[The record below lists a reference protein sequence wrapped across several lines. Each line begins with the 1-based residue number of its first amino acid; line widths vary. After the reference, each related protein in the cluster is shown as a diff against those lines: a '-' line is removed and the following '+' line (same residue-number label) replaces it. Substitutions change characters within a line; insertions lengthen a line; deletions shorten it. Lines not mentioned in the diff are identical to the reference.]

1 MAPTPQ
7 PASDGSPDG
16 APRFSDPIGTVIAER
31 YRVLEHISD
40 GGMATVYLAEHV
52 AVGRQLAIKI
62 LHPEQAVQP
71 DVVRRFL
78 QEARAASLV
87 RNPHVV
93 DIIDVGF
100 TSEGLAYMAMELI
113 EGEDLSTLLARMGP
127 LPWQRLAPM
136 VLQICDAL
144 AATHARGI
152 VHRDIKP
159 ENCVVTE
166 FNGAQDYIKLID
178 FGIAKDLAGN
188 LDRDRPRTVSGSV
201 YGTAAYV
208 APEMLAGKVADHRV
222 DIYALGI
229 LMYELLLGERP
240 FVGEAL
246 SDILIGHLQQ
256 RPAPLR
262 SKIPARVPEAV
273 DALILRTLEK
283 DPARRFQSMAELG
296 EAIAAT
302 LDPETLRN
310 TIESG
315 AVPTGTYRAAL
326 RRDASHAHQSLP
338 PTPSPARRRRWVLAA
353 ALLAAAAGSLAWLL
367 IPGPALPVSAEPVA
381 ASALREP
388 ARLPPP
394 PLHVP
399 PPPLPPRPAPVEATP
414 PPTTANEAKPVRLTA
429 AAARKEIDR
438 KIAPRARAC
447 LATHTRL
454 IKGQQFPVRVEIAAS
469 GDATATA
476 TLAGSPAARCIADL
490 FRRHHFPANI
500 GGLKLDHAF
509 TP

>member
-1 MAPTPQ
+1 MDAAKDDPPQ
-7 PASDGSPDG
+7 DLVGSVLDG
-16 APRFSDPIGTVIAER
+16 R
-31 YRVLEHISD
+31 YRIEQRLSQ
-40 GGMATVYLAEHV
+40 GGMGIVYRARHAVLDSALAV
-52 AVGRQLAIKI
+52 KVLLRPQG
-62 LHPEQAVQP
+62 PEDQQ
-71 DVVRRFL
+71 RFL

-100 TSEGLAYMAMELI
+100 TPEGLAYMAMELI
-113 EGEDLSTLLARMGP
+113 DGEDLSTLLARTGP
-127 LPWQRLAPM
+127 LPWSRLAPM
-136 VLQICDAL
+136 VLQLCDAL

-166 FNGAQDYIKLID
+166 FNGAQDFVKLID

-188 LDRDRPRTVSGSV
+188 LDHNNRPRTVSGSV

-208 APEMLAGKVADHRV
+208 APEMLAGKLADHRV

-240 FVGEAL
+240 FVGDAL
-246 SDILIGHLQQ
+246 SDILIGHLQH

-262 SKIPARVPEAV
+262 SKIPARVPQAV

-283 DPARRFQSMAELG
+283 DPARRFQSMTELA

-302 LDPETLRN
+302 LDHQTLQ
-310 TIESG
+310 TSIESG
-315 AVPTGTYRAAL
+315 AVPTGSYLSAL
-326 RRDASHAHQSLP
+326 RREASRAHRP
-338 PTPSPARRRRWVLAA
+338 VPAAPRRNLQLLVRGA
-353 ALLAAAAGSLAWLL
+353 ALLAVAAGVLVWLL
-367 IPGPALPVSAEPVA
+367 LPRPLAPVRPEPVA
-381 ASALREP
+381 PASALAEP
-388 ARLPPP
+388 LVAPRLPLSLAPPAAPSAPP
-394 PLHVP
+394 P
-399 PPPLPPRPAPVEATP
+399 AQDPVVAATP
-414 PPTTANEAKPVRLTA
+414 TSEPKPVRLTA

-438 KIAPRARAC
+438 KIAAKARTC
-447 LATHTRL
+447 LAKHTRL
-454 IKGQQFPVRVEIAAS
+454 IKGQQFPVHVEVEPSGAAK
-469 GDATATA
+469 ATA
-476 TLAGSPAARCIADL
+476 TLATSPAARCIAEL

-500 GGLKLDHAF
+500 GGLTLDHAF

>member
-1 MAPTPQ
+1 MAPTPP
-7 PASDGSPDG
+7 PAPAGFPDG
-16 APRFSDPIGTVIAER
+16 APRFSDPIGTVIADR

-113 EGEDLSTLLARMGP
+113 DGEDLSTLLARMGP

-246 SDILIGHLQQ
+246 SDILLGHLQH

-302 LDPETLRN
+302 LDPDTLRN

-326 RRDASHAHQSLP
+326 RRETSRAHQSLP
-338 PTPSPARRRRWVLAA
+338 RPSRRRRWALAA
-353 ALLAAAAGSLAWLL
+353 ALLAASAGALAWLL
-367 IPGPALPVSAEPVA
+367 WPAPAQPVSAQIVD
-381 ASALREP
+381 ASALSQP
-388 ARLPPP
+388 THTPRLP
-394 PLHVP
+394 LYVP
-399 PPPLPPRPAPVEATP
+399 PPTPPQRPALAATP
-414 PPTTANEAKPVRLTA
+414 PPTPASEPAKPTRLTA

-438 KIAPRARAC
+438 KIAPKARAC

-454 IKGQQFPVRVEIAAS
+454 IKGQQFPVHVEITAS

-476 TLAGSPAARCIADL
+476 TLAASPAARCITDL
-490 FRRHHFPANI
+490 FRRHRFPANL

-509 TP
+509 SP

>member
-1 MAPTPQ
+1 MAPTPT
-7 PASDGSPDG
+7 PASASLPDG
-16 APRFSDPIGTVIAER
+16 ALRFGDPVGTVIADR
-31 YRVLEHISD
+31 YRVLEHLSD
-40 GGMATVYLAEHV
+40 GGMATVYLAEHIT
-52 AVGRQLAIKI
+52 VGRQLAIKI

-100 TSEGLAYMAMELI
+100 TGEGLAYMAMELI
-113 EGEDLSTLLARMGP
+113 DGEDLGTLLARTGP
-127 LPWQRLAPM
+127 LPWSRLAPM

-166 FNGAQDYIKLID
+166 FNGAQDFVKLID

-188 LDRDRPRTVSGSV
+188 LNNDRPRTISGSV

-208 APEMLAGKVADHRV
+208 APEMLAGKPADHRV

-240 FVGEAL
+240 FGGEAL
-246 SDILIGHLQQ
+246 SDILVGHLQH

-262 SKIPARVPEAV
+262 SKIPQRVSEAV
-273 DALILRTLEK
+273 DALVLRCLEK
-283 DPARRFQSMAELG
+283 DPAHRFQSMTELG
-296 EAIAAT
+296 EAIADT
-302 LDPETLRN
+302 IDPETLKIS
-310 TIESG
+310 IETG
-315 AVPTGTYRAAL
+315 AVPTGSYLQAMRREASRAHRPVPPPGPRPPLLLGAAVL
-326 RRDASHAHQSLP
+326 IVLVAAFLTWLLLPGPAAPVRADPPVPVSVLAEPTPTPRLPVHVPLPAARVAVTP
-338 PTPSPARRRRWVLAA
+338 PTPV
-353 ALLAAAAGSLAWLL
+353 
-367 IPGPALPVSAEPVA
+367 VA
-381 ASALREP
+381 ASE
-388 ARLPPP
+388 
-394 PLHVP
+394 
-399 PPPLPPRPAPVEATP
+399 PPR
-414 PPTTANEAKPVRLTA
+414 PVRLTL

-438 KIAPRARAC
+438 KITPKARAC
-447 LATHTRL
+447 LARHTRL
-454 IKGQQFPVRVEIAAS
+454 IKGQQFPVRVEIDAS
-469 GDATATA
+469 GDAKATA
-476 TLAGSPAARCIADL
+476 TLATSPAAACIADL
-490 FRRHHFPANI
+490 FRRHQFPANQ
-500 GGLKLDHAF
+500 GGLTLDHAF